1 MEVLVQ
7 SSDASLFEHFHA
19 SAEFRFLC
27 EKGGKREKMKGG
39 EKRSK
44 EGERSKEEKVKGRKK
59 TKKNK

>member
-7 SSDASLFEHFHA
+7 SSDASLVEHFHA
-19 SAEFRFLC
+19 SADFRSLC
-27 EKGGKREKMKGG
+27 KEGEKRGKMKRG

-44 EGERSKEEKVKGRKK
+44 EGERSKEEKVKGRKN